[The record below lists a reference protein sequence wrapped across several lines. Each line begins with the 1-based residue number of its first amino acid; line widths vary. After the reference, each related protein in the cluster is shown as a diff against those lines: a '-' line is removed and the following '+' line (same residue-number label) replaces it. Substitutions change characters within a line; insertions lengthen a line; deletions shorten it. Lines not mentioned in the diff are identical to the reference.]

1 MKNIPRMKHV
11 KNQAVIQRQE
21 GKLCVYV
28 PPLLDQRHR
37 MPKIVELGWKK
48 INRLANRPAYIF
60 LIDAQLIGVA
70 LGALSI
76 SIHKSLSCW
85 FFCYHTH
92 RQDGRIDN
100 QEPIYYT
107 QQQQPI
113 KSYFEEEKRTLLNLE
128 NNDLEKHSPVSQKF
142 VLQSTYMGNG
152 MDIMNA
158 SQIE

>member
-1 MKNIPRMKHV
+1 
-11 KNQAVIQRQE
+11 
-21 GKLCVYV
+21 
-28 PPLLDQRHR
+28 

-76 SIHKSLSCW
+76 SIHKSLSCLG
-85 FFCYHTH
+85 FLLPHTH
-92 RQDGRIDN
+92 RQNGSIDN

-113 KSYFEEEKRTLLNLE
+113 KSYFEEEKTLLNLE

-142 VLQSTYMGNG
+142 VL
-152 MDIMNA
+152 
-158 SQIE
+158 

>member
-28 PPLLDQRHR
+28 PPLPDYSGIACQKL
-37 MPKIVELGWKK
+37 LSWAGKK

-76 SIHKSLSCW
+76 PFIYLIVAGV
-85 FFCYHTH
+85 FVTTHT
-92 RQDGRIDN
+92 QAGW
-100 QEPIYYT
+100 
-107 QQQQPI
+107 
-113 KSYFEEEKRTLLNLE
+113 
-128 NNDLEKHSPVSQKF
+128 
-142 VLQSTYMGNG
+142 
-152 MDIMNA
+152 
-158 SQIE
+158 